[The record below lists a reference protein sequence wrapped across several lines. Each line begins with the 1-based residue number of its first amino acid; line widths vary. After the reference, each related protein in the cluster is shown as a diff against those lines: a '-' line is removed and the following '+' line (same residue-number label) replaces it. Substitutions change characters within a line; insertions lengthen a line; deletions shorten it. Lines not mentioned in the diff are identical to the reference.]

1 VRRRHAEHFLP
12 LAEEAEPHML
22 QVDAAWL
29 NRLDQEGD
37 NLRAALDRLEATG
50 ETQLVLGWPER

>member
-1 VRRRHAEHFLP
+1 
-12 LAEEAEPHML
+12 ML